1 MDTVSG
7 SAVVV
12 DRGFAVVDDEVR
24 TAALA
29 DDVVRTAVLEV
40 VAAGLTV
47 MVAV

>member
-12 DRGFAVVDDEVR
+12 DRGAAVV
-24 TAALA
+24 
-29 DDVVRTAVLEV
+29 DDVVRTAVVEV